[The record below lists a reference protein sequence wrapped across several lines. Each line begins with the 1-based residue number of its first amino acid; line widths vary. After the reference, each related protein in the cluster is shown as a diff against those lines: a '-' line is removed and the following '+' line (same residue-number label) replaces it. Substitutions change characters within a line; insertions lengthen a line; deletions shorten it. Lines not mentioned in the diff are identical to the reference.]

1 MLEANYRSAPV
12 ANITE
17 HIIARSLK
25 RYGLGTSDNADVSKA
40 SGTNVSEVISYLPR
54 NRRNGR

>member
-25 RYGLGTSDNADVSKA
+25 RYGLGTADNADVSKA
-40 SGTNVSEVISYLPR
+40 SGTPASDAMPNNIGEA
-54 NRRNGR
+54 